1 MMFKKT
7 KVSKKSVYSVV
18 VVVCSI
24 IVDISNAVTLG
35 GNPQNSSLRLNINNT
50 FPSSL
55 FRDDDA
61 DDLFAT
67 WLGVTMVQS

>member
-7 KVSKKSVYSVV
+7 KVSKKSVYSV

-67 WLGVTMVQS
+67 WLVVTMVQS